1 MKTDRYKDWESKFF
15 EGEELTP
22 EEELF
27 LKNESDNPYFSFL
40 KEEKQEKL
48 DISFE
53 DFLNI
58 STKLNVTEESKIVA
72 LPVKKTSYKMYWMAA
87 SLILL
92 MGISALWMFN
102 QPQKIEPTI
111 AKTPGVP
118 KIEKVEKVPQVE
130 EKIEQISAPKPVL
143 ASQEGQKVEKIAND
157 KAVKELVRKEF
168 EKLMAQQDSS
178 IKEEEKQ
185 IQVPEISTSD
195 YNPNYVII
203 NGKPIYDEG
212 EAIAVTENAFNYF
225 ASNVTQTINHAESA
239 QNQVDFYRIL
249 NY

>member
-22 EEELF
+22 EEVLF

-53 DFLNI
+53 DFL
-58 STKLNVTEESKIVA
+58 KKTEEPKIVA
-72 LPVKKTSYKMYWMAA
+72 LPIKKTSYKMYWMAA

-92 MGISALWMFN
+92 MGISALWIFN
-102 QPQKIEPTI
+102 QPQKIETPI
-111 AKTPGVP
+111 AKSPDVI
-118 KIEKVEKVPQVE
+118 KKEKVDKVQPVE
-130 EKIEQISAPKPVL
+130 ETLEQISTPKPILVNQE
-143 ASQEGQKVEKIAND
+143 SQKANQTVND

-168 EKLMAQQDSS
+168 EKLMAQQETQSR
-178 IKEEEKQ
+178 KEEKQ
-185 IQVPEISTSD
+185 IQVPTESTSD

-203 NGKPIYDEG
+203 NGKPMYDEQ

>member
-53 DFLNI
+53 DFL
-58 STKLNVTEESKIVA
+58 KKTEEPRII
-72 LPVKKTSYKMYWMAA
+72 PIPIKKTSYKMYWMAA

-92 MGISALWMFN
+92 MGISAFWIFD
-102 QPQKIEPTI
+102 QPQKI
-111 AKTPGVP
+111 AKNQDVP
-118 KIEKVEKVPQVE
+118 KKEIVKPVVPVEKTVE
-130 EKIEQISAPKPVL
+130 ENSAPKLVL
-143 ASQEGQKVEKIAND
+143 ANQESQKVDKATND
-157 KAVKELVRKEF
+157 KVVKELVRKEF
-168 EKLMAQQDSS
+168 ERLMAQQETQSN
-178 IKEEEKQ
+178 KEEKQ
-185 IQVPEISTSD
+185 MQVPTESISD

-225 ASNVTQTINHAESA
+225 ASNVTQTINHAESV

>member
-1 MKTDRYKDWESKFF
+1 MRMKTDKYKDWESKFF
-15 EGEELTP
+15 GGEELTP

-53 DFLNI
+53 DFL
-58 STKLNVTEESKIVA
+58 KKTEEPRIVA
-72 LPVKKTSYKMYWMAA
+72 LPIKKTSYKMYWMAA
-87 SLILL
+87 SLVLL
-92 MGISALWMFN
+92 MGMSALWMFN
-102 QPQKIEPTI
+102 QPHKIETTI
-111 AKTPGVP
+111 AKNPDVP
-118 KIEKVEKVPQVE
+118 KKEKVEKVPQVE
-130 EKIEQISAPKPVL
+130 EIIEENPTPKTVL
-143 ASQEGQKVEKIAND
+143 ANQESQKIDNAVNN
-157 KAVKELVRKEF
+157 KMVKELVQKEF
-168 EKLMAQQDSS
+168 KKLMAQQDLSTT
-178 IKEEEKQ
+178 KEEKQ
-185 IQVPEISTSD
+185 IQVPTESTSD

-203 NGKPIYDEG
+203 NGKPIYDES

>member
-27 LKNESDNPYFSFL
+27 LKNESENPYFSFL

-58 STKLNVTEESKIVA
+58 STKLNVTEEPNIVA
-72 LPVKKTSYKMYWMAA
+72 LPIKKTSYKMYWMAA
-87 SLILL
+87 SLVLL

-102 QPQKIEPTI
+102 RPQKIEPTI
-111 AKTPGVP
+111 ARTPDVP
-118 KIEKVEKVPQVE
+118 KIEKVEKVAPVE
-130 EKIEQISAPKPVL
+130 EIVKQTSTPEPIL
-143 ASQEGQKVEKIAND
+143 ANKERQKVEEAKND
-157 KAVKELVRKEF
+157 KVVKELVRKEF
-168 EKLMAQQDSS
+168 EKLMAQQESS
-178 IKEEEKQ
+178 IKKEEKQ
-185 IQVPEISTSD
+185 IQVPTESISD

-203 NGKPIYDEG
+203 NGKPIYDES

-225 ASNVTQTINHAESA
+225 ASNVTETINHAESA

>member
-1 MKTDRYKDWESKFF
+1 MRMKTDRYKDWESKFF

-40 KEEKQEKL
+40 KEEKQERL

-53 DFLNI
+53 DFL
-58 STKLNVTEESKIVA
+58 KKTEEPRIVS
-72 LPVKKTSYKMYWMAA
+72 LPIKKTSHKMYWMAA

-102 QPQKIEPTI
+102 QPQKIEPAI
-111 AKTPGVP
+111 AKNQDVP
-118 KIEKVEKVPQVE
+118 KKEKVEKVAPVE
-130 EKIEQISAPKPVL
+130 EKMEQTSTPKPVL
-143 ASQEGQKVEKIAND
+143 ANQESQKVDQTTND
-157 KAVKELVRKEF
+157 KVVKELVRKEF
-168 EKLMAQQDSS
+168 EKLMAQQETQS
-178 IKEEEKQ
+178 KKEEKQ
-185 IQVPEISTSD
+185 IKVPTESTSD

-203 NGKPIYDEG
+203 NGKPMYNEQ

>member
-27 LKNESDNPYFSFL
+27 LTNESDNPYFSFL

-53 DFLNI
+53 DFL
-58 STKLNVTEESKIVA
+58 KKTEEPRII
-72 LPVKKTSYKMYWMAA
+72 PIPIKKTSYKMYWMAA

-92 MGISALWMFN
+92 MGISAFWIFD
-102 QPQKIEPTI
+102 QPQKIETAI
-111 AKTPGVP
+111 AKNQDVP
-118 KIEKVEKVPQVE
+118 KKEIVKPVVPVEKTVE
-130 EKIEQISAPKPVL
+130 ENSAPKLVL
-143 ASQEGQKVEKIAND
+143 ANQESQKVDKATND
-157 KAVKELVRKEF
+157 KVVKELVRKEF
-168 EKLMAQQDSS
+168 ERLMAQQETQSN
-178 IKEEEKQ
+178 KEEKQ
-185 IQVPEISTSD
+185 MQVPTESISD

-225 ASNVTQTINHAESA
+225 ASNVTQTINHAESV

>member
-15 EGEELTP
+15 EGEDLTP

-27 LKNESDNPYFSFL
+27 LKNESDNPYFSFI

-53 DFLNI
+53 DFL
-58 STKLNVTEESKIVA
+58 KKTEKPKIVA
-72 LPVKKTSYKMYWMAA
+72 LPIKKTSYKMYWMAA

-102 QPQKIEPTI
+102 QPQKMEPAI
-111 AKTPGVP
+111 AKNPDVP
-118 KIEKVEKVPQVE
+118 KKEIVGPVVPVE
-130 EKIEQISAPKPVL
+130 ETIEENSTPKPVL
-143 ASQEGQKVEKIAND
+143 ANQESQKVDQTAND
-157 KAVKELVRKEF
+157 KAVKDLVKKEF
-168 EKLMAQQDSS
+168 EKLMAQQVKSN
-178 IKEEEKQ
+178 KKEEKQ
-185 IQVPEISTSD
+185 IQVPMESKSD
-195 YNPNYVII
+195 YNPNYVIV
-203 NGKPIYDEG
+203 NGKPMYDES

>member
-1 MKTDRYKDWESKFF
+1 MKTDKYKDWESKFF

-48 DISFE
+48 DMNFE
-53 DFLNI
+53 DFLKK
-58 STKLNVTEESKIVA
+58 TKEPKIVA
-72 LPVKKTSYKMYWMAA
+72 LPIKKTSYKVYWMAA
-87 SLILL
+87 SLVLL
-92 MGISALWMFN
+92 MGVGAFWMIN
-102 QPQKIEPTI
+102 QPQKMETVI
-111 AKTPGVP
+111 AKNPEFP
-118 KIEKVEKVPQVE
+118 KKEKVENVSPVVE
-130 EKIEQISAPKPVL
+130 TEEQTTRPKEVL
-143 ASQEGQKVEKIAND
+143 ATQESQKIDKVSDDN
-157 KAVKELVRKEF
+157 AVKELVQKEV
-168 EKLMAQQDSS
+168 KRLMAQQETQS
-178 IKEEEKQ
+178 KKEEKQ
-185 IQVPEISTSD
+185 VTDPVESIAD

-203 NGKPIYDEG
+203 NGKPIYDES

>member
-1 MKTDRYKDWESKFF
+1 MKTDKYKDWESKFF
-15 EGEELTP
+15 GGEELTP

-53 DFLNI
+53 DFL
-58 STKLNVTEESKIVA
+58 KKTEEPRIVA
-72 LPVKKTSYKMYWMAA
+72 LPIKKTSYKMYWMAA
-87 SLILL
+87 SLVLL
-92 MGISALWMFN
+92 MGMSALWMFN
-102 QPQKIEPTI
+102 QPHKIETTI
-111 AKTPGVP
+111 AKNPDVP
-118 KIEKVEKVPQVE
+118 KKEKVEKVPQVE
-130 EKIEQISAPKPVL
+130 EIIEENPTPKTVL
-143 ASQEGQKVEKIAND
+143 ANQESQKIDNAVNN
-157 KAVKELVRKEF
+157 KMVKELVQKEF
-168 EKLMAQQDSS
+168 KKLMAQQDLSTT
-178 IKEEEKQ
+178 KEEKQ
-185 IQVPEISTSD
+185 IQVPTESTSD

-203 NGKPIYDEG
+203 NGKPIYDES

>member
-53 DFLNI
+53 DFL
-58 STKLNVTEESKIVA
+58 KKTEEPKIVA
-72 LPVKKTSYKMYWMAA
+72 LPVKKTSYKMYWLAA
-87 SLILL
+87 SMVLL
-92 MGISALWMFN
+92 MGISAIWMFN
-102 QPQKIEPTI
+102 QPQKIEPAI
-111 AKTPGVP
+111 AKTTDTPNKE
-118 KIEKVEKVPQVE
+118 KIEKAAPVE
-130 EKIEQISAPKPVL
+130 ETFKENPVPKPLL
-143 ASQEGQKVEKIAND
+143 ANQKSQKVDQIAND
-157 KAVKELVRKEF
+157 KVVKDLVQKEF
-168 EKLMAQQDSS
+168 EKLMAQQETQAS
-178 IKEEEKQ
+178 KEEKQ
-185 IQVPEISTSD
+185 IQVPTESISD

-203 NGKPIYDEG
+203 NGKPIYDES

>member
-1 MKTDRYKDWESKFF
+1 MKTDKYKDWESKFF

-27 LKNESDNPYFSFL
+27 LKNESENPYFSFL

-53 DFLNI
+53 DFLKK
-58 STKLNVTEESKIVA
+58 TDEPKIVA
-72 LPVKKTSYKMYWMAA
+72 LPIKKTSYKMYWMAA
-87 SLILL
+87 SLVLL
-92 MGISALWMFN
+92 MGISAFWMFN
-102 QPQKIEPTI
+102 QPQKIEPAI
-111 AKTPGVP
+111 AKNPDVP
-118 KIEKVEKVPQVE
+118 KKEIVDPVLPVE
-130 EKIEQISAPKPVL
+130 ETIEENSTPKPVL
-143 ASQEGQKVEKIAND
+143 ANQESQKVDKTANEKV
-157 KAVKELVRKEF
+157 VKELVRKEF
-168 EKLMAQQDSS
+168 EKLMAQQENQSN
-178 IKEEEKQ
+178 KEQKQ
-185 IQVPEISTSD
+185 IQVPTESISD

-239 QNQVDFYRIL
+239 KDQVDFYRIL